1 MLGTTAWALGRRG
14 RSAKRPNDHR
24 SARSENDE
32 SQDPHHNA
40 GNGRA
45 PEPKEADL
53 ECCTGRDK
61 HLLLRWRKERRHWYP
76 DPAVPSVTAIRGQA
90 PLRDGHRAGWC
101 GDERLLAAC
110 TKALLLGLASQF
122 LRGDAYHVTAK
133 LDALT
138 MCLGLGGAL
147 A

>member
-1 MLGTTAWALGRRG
+1 MLGTTAWALGWRG

-61 HLLLRWRKERRHWYP
+61 HLLLRWRKERRHRYP
-76 DPAVPSVTAIRGQA
+76 DPAVPSVT
-90 PLRDGHRAGWC
+90 PS
-101 GDERLLAAC
+101 GD
-110 TKALLLGLASQF
+110 
-122 LRGDAYHVTAK
+122 K
-133 LDALT
+133 LPFATDT
-138 MCLGLGGAL
+138 EPGGAETRGSWRL
-147 A
+147 SPRSCSLVWR